1 MDALVMAGGLGTRL
15 RPLTFSLPK
24 PLLPVGGQPILEILL
39 RQLRRQGFTR
49 VFVSVGH
56 KGHLVR
62 SYLNELAL
70 DGVAVSCVA
79 EDTPLGTAGA
89 LRLLP
94 GDVGDVFV
102 INGDILTESDH
113 GEVLRAHVASG
124 AAMTLVV
131 HHHSV
136 PLPYGV
142 VDLEDELVER
152 VREKPV
158 LKLPVATGMYAL
170 TLPRVLPVLP
180 PGRSDMPDLVNALA
194 ADGGVRPHITTAFWT
209 DVADLADYER
219 LPLDSHRRAEPGRGG
234 CRWRTSR

>member
-1 MDALVMAGGLGTRL
+1 MGAGHDAARRADPNRGVAGGLEGLVSAAGVRGLMDALVMAGGLGTRL

-94 GDVGDVFV
+94 DDVADVFV
-102 INGDILTESDH
+102 INGDILT
-113 GEVLRAHVASG
+113 
-124 AAMTLVV
+124 
-131 HHHSV
+131 
-136 PLPYGV
+136 
-142 VDLEDELVER
+142 
-152 VREKPV
+152 
-158 LKLPVATGMYAL
+158 
-170 TLPRVLPVLP
+170 
-180 PGRSDMPDLVNALA
+180 
-194 ADGGVRPHITTAFWT
+194 
-209 DVADLADYER
+209 
-219 LPLDSHRRAEPGRGG
+219 
-234 CRWRTSR
+234 

>member
-1 MDALVMAGGLGTRL
+1 VDALVMAGGRGTRL
-15 RPLTFSLPK
+15 QPLTFSLPK

-39 RQLRRQGFTR
+39 RQLRRQGFRR

-62 SYLNELAL
+62 SFLNELAL
-70 DGVAVSCVA
+70 DGVAVACVS
-79 EDTPLGTAGA
+79 EDEPLGTAGA

-94 GDVGDVFV
+94 PDVDELFV

-113 GEVLRAHVASG
+113 GQVLEGHRRND
-124 AAMTLVV
+124 AALTLVV

-142 VDLEDELVER
+142 VDLEGDSVTG

-158 LKLPVATGMYAL
+158 LQLPVATGMYAM
-170 TLPRVLPVLP
+170 TLSRVLPLLP
-180 PGRSDMPDLVNALA
+180 AGRSDMPDLINALA
-194 ADGGVRPHITTAFWT
+194 AQGRVRAHVTSSFWT

-219 LPLDSHRRAEPGRGG
+219 IELDSQRWAEP
-234 CRWRTSR
+234 

>member
-24 PLLPVGGQPILEILL
+24 PLLPVGGRPILEVLL
-39 RQLRRQGFTR
+39 RQLQRDGFTR

-62 SYLNELAL
+62 SYLNELRL
-70 DGVAVSCVA
+70 DGVEVSCLS

-94 GDVGDVFV
+94 PDVKHLFV
-102 INGDILTESDH
+102 VNGDILSESDH
-113 GEVLRAHVASG
+113 GWVLRAHRTAG
-124 AAMTLVV
+124 LPMTVVV
-131 HHHSV
+131 HHHAV

-142 VDLEDELVER
+142 IELDGDLVTGIQ
-152 VREKPV
+152 EKPT
-158 LKLPVATGMYAL
+158 LHMPVATGMYAL
-170 TLPRVLPVLP
+170 DVPRVLPLLP
-180 PGRSDMPDLVNALA
+180 EGRSDMPDLVLALA
-194 ADGGVRPHITTAFWT
+194 ARGEARAQITTAFWT

-219 LPLDSHRRAEPGRGG
+219 IELEGERWAEP
-234 CRWRTSR
+234 